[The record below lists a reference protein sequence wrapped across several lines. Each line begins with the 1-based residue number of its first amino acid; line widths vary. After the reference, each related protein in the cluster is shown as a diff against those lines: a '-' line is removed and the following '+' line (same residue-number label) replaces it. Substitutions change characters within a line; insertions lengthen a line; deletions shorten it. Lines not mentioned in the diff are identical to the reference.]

1 MYGEYI
7 PLYTDEH
14 VQTNACRCEWGG
26 WQRMGGGREGGNY
39 LSGRMGF
46 FLTPP
51 SEQFR
56 FTNFAAVLQQ
66 FSAQS

>member
-1 MYGEYI
+1 M
-7 PLYTDEH
+7 
-14 VQTNACRCEWGG
+14 GG
-26 WQRMGGGREGGNY
+26 WRVGGDYLRGRI
-39 LSGRMGF
+39 GF

-66 FSAQS
+66 FSAAS